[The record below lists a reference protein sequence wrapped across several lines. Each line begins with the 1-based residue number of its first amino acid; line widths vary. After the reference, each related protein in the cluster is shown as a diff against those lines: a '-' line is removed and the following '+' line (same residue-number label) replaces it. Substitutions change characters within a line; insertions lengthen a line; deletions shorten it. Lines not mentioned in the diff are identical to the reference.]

1 MKKIEPY
8 PVAIALFFIA
18 EIFYVVC
25 VVGKYILLQIGI
37 EGFWHMHKIW
47 AIVLPGF
54 NELNFLSFIIGL
66 IEVGIGAYTIAY
78 ILAPSYNYFIK
89 KKMSNIESVPKP
101 FILRFKTVFF
111 TILTYAFILFTICFV
126 YDLIVPKEYDM
137 SFIWKLLLP
146 GFEKLTLT
154 DYLIGVFDIIIY
166 TLYSSAIFTGVIN
179 YFEKTE
185 SVEV

>member
-8 PVAIALFFIA
+8 PVAIALFFIS

-25 VVGKYILLQIGI
+25 IVGKYILLQIGI

-47 AIVLPGF
+47 AIILPGF

-66 IEVGIGAYTIAY
+66 IEVGVGAYSIVY
-78 ILAPSYNYFIK
+78 ILVPTYNYFIRK
-89 KKMSNIESVPKP
+89 QLSNIQSVPKP
-101 FILRFKTVFF
+101 FILKFKTVFF
-111 TILTYAFILFTICFV
+111 TILTYTFILFTLCFV
-126 YDLIVPKEYDM
+126 YDLFVPKEYDM

-146 GFEKLTLT
+146 GFENLTLT
-154 DYLIGVFDIIIY
+154 DYLIGVIDIIIY
-166 TLYSSAIFTGVIN
+166 SVYTASIFTGVIN
-179 YFEKTE
+179 YIEKTE